1 MSLPSSTPQSP
12 PDGSSPGAVAG
23 DQRGSIYLPGPDRR
37 WRCGHCG
44 NLTRFDVVRSSTV
57 REYWHLTMAGEP
69 EISETEVVSQDVLS
83 VTCRWCGSGDRIEI
97 VARPTGED
105 GVTEA
110 GLGGTP

>member
-1 MSLPSSTPQSP
+1 MSLPSSAPR
-12 PDGSSPGAVAG
+12 SST
-23 DQRGSIYLPGPDRR
+23 DQGGHVSLPGPDSR

-69 EISETEVVSQDVLS
+69 EISETEVTAQDVLS
-83 VTCRWCGSGDRIEI
+83 VTCRWCGSADRIEI
-97 VARPTGED
+97 VARPSGED
-105 GVTEA
+105 GEEET